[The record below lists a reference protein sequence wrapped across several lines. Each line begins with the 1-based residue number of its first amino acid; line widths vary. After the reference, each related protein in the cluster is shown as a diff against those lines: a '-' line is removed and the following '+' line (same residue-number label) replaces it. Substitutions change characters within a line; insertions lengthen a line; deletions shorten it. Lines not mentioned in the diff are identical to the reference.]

1 MIQNRT
7 NKPIYLTMQNI
18 DEISEHDIIAWTF
31 AQPGAMGCPGEITII
46 TIHGNA
52 MWLYRFSYIQNENL
66 EVEARRRFPNK
77 ITKEPKEMKC
87 IGMGMGNR
95 LYLKEVLVSEF
106 ERRLKESGKHIYSS
120 HVRLIYETVS
130 SMDDKGQRK
139 NVLCD
144 LVIKYP
150 AILSDIRLFK
160 ALILDYIPNDKL
172 KRNLLIGCL
181 EEDIPQE
188 ISSIKDISS
197 QQMYRF
203 EEKLVKAYGCNH
215 MIANEVIEMWYEA
228 LKCKGKEKKRY
239 LIKTIKGDI
248 TKITDVQA
256 IVNAANNSLLGG
268 GGVDGAIHRAAGP
281 ELLVECR
288 TLHGCD
294 TGEAKITKAY
304 NLPCDDVIH
313 TVGPI
318 WNGGRNREEELLA
331 NCYFNSMKL
340 AMDNGI
346 RSIAFPSIST
356 GAYGFPVELA
366 AKIAVHTVN
375 RFLQDNP
382 DSFDLVEWVLFDTQ
396 TESVYEAEV
405 TLYYNIRI

>member
-1 MIQNRT
+1 
-7 NKPIYLTMQNI
+7 MQNI

-66 EVEARRRFPNK
+66 EVEVRRRFPNK

-382 DSFDLVEWVLFDTQ
+382 DCFDLVEWVLFDTQ
-396 TESVYEAEV
+396 TESVYESEADKI
-405 TLYYNIRI
+405 Y